1 MAIFRIPG
9 LTNNSHHDKTGSI
22 GAETDDVEAA
32 VFVPGEEVLG
42 FAEEVILWK
51 KIVVN
56 NFVCLQSVLKYN
68 LLNQISYINV
78 SNNA

>member
-1 MAIFRIPG
+1 MRGPVG
-9 LTNNSHHDKTGSI
+9 VEPTGCSLI
-22 GAETDDVEAA
+22 EVFFLPSV